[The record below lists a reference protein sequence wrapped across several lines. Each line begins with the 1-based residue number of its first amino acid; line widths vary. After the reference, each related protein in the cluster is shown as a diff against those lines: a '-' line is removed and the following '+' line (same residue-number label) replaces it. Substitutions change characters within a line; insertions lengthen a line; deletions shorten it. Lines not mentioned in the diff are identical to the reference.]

1 MDAAPDAPA
10 PCPRDR
16 AALVP
21 LSPRA
26 LLLYGGA
33 DSLNRRL
40 DDAWVFDLER

>member
-1 MDAAPDAPA
+1 MEVHPDAPQ

-16 AALVP
+16 AALVV
-21 LSPRA
+21 LTPRL

-40 DDAWVFDLER
+40 DDTWLFDLET